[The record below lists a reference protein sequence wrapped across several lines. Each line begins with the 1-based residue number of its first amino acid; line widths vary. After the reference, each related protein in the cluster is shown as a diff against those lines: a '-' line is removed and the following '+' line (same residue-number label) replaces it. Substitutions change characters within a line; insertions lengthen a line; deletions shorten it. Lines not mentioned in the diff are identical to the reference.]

1 MPVVNV
7 SGYDLITIEG
17 DFVTVDLLVWRR
29 YKIPSYGVVERLLDD
44 NPHLAKLHK
53 LSPFLPVGTQVRIP
67 LDLEI
72 LRGTPKAQKTITLY
86 GRTDQ

>member
-1 MPVVNV
+1 
-7 SGYDLITIEG
+7 LITVEG

-29 YKIPSYGVVERLLDD
+29 YKTPALGVVERMLED

-67 LDLEI
+67 IDLEI
-72 LRGTPKAQKTITLY
+72 LKGRPKPQKVITLY
-86 GRTDQ
+86 GRTDE